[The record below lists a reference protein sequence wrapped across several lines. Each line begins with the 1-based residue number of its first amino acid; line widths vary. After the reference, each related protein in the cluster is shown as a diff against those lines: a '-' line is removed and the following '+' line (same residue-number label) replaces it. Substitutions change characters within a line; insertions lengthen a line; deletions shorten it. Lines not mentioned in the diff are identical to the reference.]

1 MKNALIIHGG
11 APTAVMNA
19 SLYGAVREAQRHPEI
34 NKIFGAIGG
43 TGGVLRESFIDL
55 NAVPE
60 DVLELL
66 PYTPASAIGT
76 SRDRLKPEDYKS
88 IAYIL
93 HKHEIHYVFFN
104 GGNGSMDTC
113 GKVFQACQAEGIEI
127 QVVGISK
134 TIDNDLA
141 CTDHAPGFGSAA
153 RYIAATVSEISIDVR
168 SLPIHVCII
177 ETMGRNAGWLTAAS
191 ALARTGRGDGP
202 DLIYLPERPFVEEDF
217 LREVQALHK
226 KQGGVVVVASEGL
239 KTADGKLIVE
249 PIFEVDR
256 SVYYGDVGAHLAN
269 LVIRRLGIK
278 ARNEKPGICA
288 RSSIAHQSSLDRQE
302 AILAGEEAVKA
313 AINGQSGVMV
323 AFERLPGS
331 EYRVQT
337 VLVPIQK
344 VMLTE
349 QVLPHEFIH
358 PNGHDVTTDFIDW
371 CRPLL
376 GGPLA
381 PFAMLDI

>member
-34 NKIFGAIGG
+34 NRIFGAIGG

-153 RYIAATVSEISIDVR
+153 R
-168 SLPIHVCII
+168 
-177 ETMGRNAGWLTAAS
+177 
-191 ALARTGRGDGP
+191 
-202 DLIYLPERPFVEEDF
+202 
-217 LREVQALHK
+217 
-226 KQGGVVVVASEGL
+226 
-239 KTADGKLIVE
+239 
-249 PIFEVDR
+249 
-256 SVYYGDVGAHLAN
+256 
-269 LVIRRLGIK
+269 
-278 ARNEKPGICA
+278 
-288 RSSIAHQSSLDRQE
+288 
-302 AILAGEEAVKA
+302 
-313 AINGQSGVMV
+313 
-323 AFERLPGS
+323 
-331 EYRVQT
+331 
-337 VLVPIQK
+337 
-344 VMLTE
+344 
-349 QVLPHEFIH
+349 
-358 PNGHDVTTDFIDW
+358 
-371 CRPLL
+371 
-376 GGPLA
+376 
-381 PFAMLDI
+381 